1 LENICT
7 IDSIIFSYRSINSK
21 ISKMNLIVREATI
34 IDSKSPFHNQ
44 RVDVKI
50 NSGTIEKIGTKIPN
64 ENGFEEIHL
73 ENLHLSQGWFDSS
86 ISLGEPG
93 YEDRETIANGLNVAA
108 KSGFT
113 AVALQPN
120 SYPIIDNQSQIN
132 FVKNKAKGF
141 ATELFPIGAFTK
153 ESEGKDMA
161 ELFDM
166 KNAGAIAFGDY
177 NKNIDNANLLKIGL
191 QYVQDFDGLIIAY
204 SQEASIKGNG
214 VVNEGVVSTRL
225 GLKGI
230 PNLAEE
236 LQIARNLFLLEYTGG
251 KLHIPTISTAKSI
264 DLIRNAKTKGLNV
277 TCSVAVHHLV
287 LTDEKLEGFDTR
299 YKVSPPLRTEED
311 RKALIAGINDNTIDM
326 ITSDHNPIDIEH
338 KKMEFDGAKNGTI
351 GLESAFGALSTVL
364 PIEKIIEKFTANK
377 HQFGI
382 ENNPIKEGEK
392 ANMTLF
398 NPNGNWT
405 FEKENILS
413 KSKNSAFLGTEMK
426 GKVYGIYNQGKL
438 VLS

>member
-1 LENICT
+1 
-7 IDSIIFSYRSINSK
+7 
-21 ISKMNLIVREATI
+21 MNLIIREATI

-44 RVDVKI
+44 MVDVKI
-50 NSGTIEKIGTKIPN
+50 KSGTIEKIGSKIPN
-64 ENGFEEIHL
+64 ENGFEEIKL

-86 ISLGEPG
+86 VSFGEPG
-93 YEDRETIANGLNVAA
+93 YEERETIANGLNVAA

-120 SYPIIDNQSQIN
+120 SFPIIDNQSQIN
-132 FVKNKAKGF
+132 FVRNKAKGF

-191 QYVQDFDGLIIAY
+191 QYTQDFDGLLL
-204 SQEASIKGNG
+204 SFCQDVTIKSSG
-214 VVNEGVVSTRL
+214 VANEGIVSTRM

-236 LQIARNLFLLEYTGG
+236 LQLSRNLFLLEYTGG
-251 KLHIPTISTAKSI
+251 KMHIPTISTAKSVE
-264 DLIRNAKTKGLNV
+264 LIKNAKAKGLNV
-277 TCSVAVHHLV
+277 TCSVAVHNLV
-287 LTDEKLEGFDTR
+287 LTDEKLDGFDTR
-299 YKVSPPLRTEED
+299 FKVTPPLRTDAD
-311 RKALIAGINDNTIDM
+311 RKALLAGILDNTIDM
-326 ITSDHNPIDIEH
+326 VTSDHNPIDIEH
-338 KKMEFDGAKNGTI
+338 KKMEFEGAKNGTI
-351 GLESAFGALSTVL
+351 GLETAFGALTTVL
-364 PIEKIIEKFTANK
+364 PLEKVIEKLTAGK
-377 HQFGI
+377 SAFSI
-382 ENNPIKEGEK
+382 ENASIKEGLI
-392 ANMTLF
+392 ANITLF

-405 FEKENILS
+405 FNKENILS
-413 KSKNSAFLGTEMK
+413 KSKNSAFIGNEMK